1 MGKKMKLIP
10 FLFKPTEQLL
20 SSSSSSWPW
29 PNCGSPKTL
38 SFRAEKIMNSVFVT
52 NDSRYMSSS
61 VCESSSILS
70 TTVLVEEEYSGEGAD
85 QTIENVIRGAK
96 TSSDRLFFDNH
107 AGETT
112 SCLVADQ
119 HQLAKDNNKS
129 VITTTATNKIECVT
143 SNETYKYCTSDKV
156 LLVEMDSRDPYE
168 DFKKSMEE
176 MVEANGFNAKD
187 DWESL
192 HQLLKWYLEV
202 NGKSNHGYIVGA
214 FVDLLVS
221 LEYSSASSSFS
232 SPTSSSSSTSSTT
245 DYDQNNSSSSSATV
259 ITQSPV
265 SALSFSSNYSTGP
278 CLLTLFEEEGEEEE
292 EEEEDAPLDHRRST

>member
-10 FLFKPTEQLL
+10 FLFKPTEQIL
-20 SSSSSSWPW
+20 SSSSSTWPW
-29 PNCGSPKTL
+29 PNCGTPKTL

-52 NDSRYMSSS
+52 NDSRYITSS
-61 VCESSSILS
+61 VCESSTIVS
-70 TTVLVEEEYSGEGAD
+70 TTVLEEEECFGEGAD

-96 TSSDRLFFDNH
+96 TSSERLFFDNH

-112 SCLVADQ
+112 SCLLADQ
-119 HQLAKDNNKS
+119 NQLSKTNNKNIITS
-129 VITTTATNKIECVT
+129 TTTCTSNRIDCVT
-143 SNETYKYCTSDKV
+143 SNDRYKYCTSDKV
-156 LLVEMDSRDPYE
+156 LLMEMDSRDPYD

-176 MVEANGFNAKD
+176 MVEANGFNVKD

-192 HQLLKWYLEV
+192 HQLLKWYLQV
-202 NGKSNHGYIVGA
+202 NDKSNHGYIVGA

-232 SPTSSSSSTSSTT
+232 SPTSSSSSS
-245 DYDQNNSSSSSATV
+245 DYDHNNSSSSSATV

-265 SALSFSSNYSTGP
+265 SALSFSSNYSSTGP
-278 CLLTLFEEEGEEEE
+278 CLLTLFEEEE
-292 EEEEDAPLDHRRST
+292 EEEEDDAALDHRRST

>member
-1 MGKKMKLIP
+1 MGNKLKLIP
-10 FLFKPTEQLL
+10 FLFKPTDQIL

-38 SFRAEKIMNSVFVT
+38 SFRAEKIMNSMFVT
-52 NDSRYMSSS
+52 NESRYINSS
-61 VCESSSILS
+61 VSEESSTILS
-70 TTVLVEEEYSGEGAD
+70 TTVLEEEDCLAD

-96 TSSDRLFFDNH
+96 TSSERLFFDNH

-112 SCLVADQ
+112 SCLLADQ
-119 HQLAKDNNKS
+119 NQLSNSNNKS
-129 VITTTATNKIECVT
+129 IITSTT
-143 SNETYKYCTSDKV
+143 SNRIDCATSNDRYKYCTSDKV
-156 LLVEMDSRDPYE
+156 LLMEMDSRDPYD

-176 MVEANGFNAKD
+176 MVEANGFNVKD

-192 HQLLKWYLEV
+192 HQLLKWYLQV
-202 NGKSNHGYIVGA
+202 NDKSNHGYIVGA

-232 SPTSSSSSTSSTT
+232 SPTSSSSSS
-245 DYDQNNSSSSSATV
+245 DYDHNNSSSSSTATV

-265 SALSFSSNYSTGP
+265 SALSFSSNYSSTGP
-278 CLLTLFEEEGEEEE
+278 CLLTLFEEEEE
-292 EEEEDAPLDHRRST
+292 EEEEDAALDHRRRSA

>member
-1 MGKKMKLIP
+1 MGNKLKLIP
-10 FLFKPTEQLL
+10 FLFKPTDQIL

-38 SFRAEKIMNSVFVT
+38 SFRAEKIMNSMFVT
-52 NDSRYMSSS
+52 NESRYINSS
-61 VCESSSILS
+61 VSEESSTILS
-70 TTVLVEEEYSGEGAD
+70 TTVLEEDCLAD

-96 TSSDRLFFDNH
+96 TSSERLFFDNH

-112 SCLVADQ
+112 SCLLADQ
-119 HQLAKDNNKS
+119 NQLSNSNNKS
-129 VITTTATNKIECVT
+129 IITSTT
-143 SNETYKYCTSDKV
+143 SNRIDCATSNDRYKYCTSDKV
-156 LLVEMDSRDPYE
+156 LLMEMDSRDPYD

-176 MVEANGFNAKD
+176 MVEANGFNVKD

-192 HQLLKWYLEV
+192 HQLLKWYLQV
-202 NGKSNHGYIVGA
+202 NDKSNHGYIVGA

-232 SPTSSSSSTSSTT
+232 SPTSSSSSS
-245 DYDQNNSSSSSATV
+245 DYDHNNSSSSSTATV

-265 SALSFSSNYSTGP
+265 SALSFSSNYSSTGP
-278 CLLTLFEEEGEEEE
+278 CLLTLFEEEEE
-292 EEEEDAPLDHRRST
+292 EEEEDAALDHRRRSA

>member
-10 FLFKPTEQLL
+10 FLFKPTEQILS

-29 PNCGSPKTL
+29 TNCGSPKTL

-52 NDSRYMSSS
+52 NESRYTSTS
-61 VCESSSILS
+61 VCESSTILS
-70 TTVLVEEEYSGEGAD
+70 TIVLEDDEYSGEGAD

-96 TSSDRLFFDNH
+96 TSSERLFFDNH

-112 SCLVADQ
+112 SCLLADQ
-119 HQLAKDNNKS
+119 HLSKTNNKS
-129 VITTTATNKIECVT
+129 VITSTTSTTSNRIDCVT
-143 SNETYKYCTSDKV
+143 SNQRYKYCTSDKV
-156 LLVEMDSRDPYE
+156 LLMEMESRDPYD

-176 MVEANGFNAKD
+176 MVEANGFNVKD
-187 DWESL
+187 DWEPL
-192 HQLLKWYLEV
+192 HQLLKWYLRV
-202 NGKSNHGYIVGA
+202 NEKSNHGYIVGA

-232 SPTSSSSSTSSTT
+232 SPTSSSSSS
-245 DYDQNNSSSSSATV
+245 DFDRNNSSSSSVTV

-265 SALSFSSNYSTGP
+265 SALSSFSSNYSSTGP
-278 CLLTLFEEEGEEEE
+278 CLLTLFEEEEEE
-292 EEEEDAPLDHRRST
+292 EEEEDAGLDHRRST

>member
-10 FLFKPTEQLL
+10 FLFKPTEQIL

-38 SFRAEKIMNSVFVT
+38 SFRAEKIMNSVFVA
-52 NDSRYMSSS
+52 NESRYINSS
-61 VCESSSILS
+61 VCESSTILS
-70 TTVLVEEEYSGEGAD
+70 TIVLEEDVYSGEAAD

-96 TSSDRLFFDNH
+96 TSSERLFFDYH

-112 SCLVADQ
+112 SCLLADQ
-119 HQLAKDNNKS
+119 HLSKTNNKS
-129 VITTTATNKIECVT
+129 ITTTATSTTTNRIDCVT
-143 SNETYKYCTSDKV
+143 SNDRYKYCTSDKV
-156 LLVEMDSRDPYE
+156 LLMEMDSRDPYD

-176 MVEANGFNAKD
+176 MVEANGFNVKD

-192 HQLLKWYLEV
+192 HQLLKWYLQV
-202 NGKSNHGYIVGA
+202 NDKSNQGYIVGA

-221 LEYSSASSSFS
+221 LEYSSASSAFS
-232 SPTSSSSSTSSTT
+232 SPTSSSSSS
-245 DYDQNNSSSSSATV
+245 DYDHNNSSSSSATV

-265 SALSFSSNYSTGP
+265 SALSFSSNYSSTGP
-278 CLLTLFEEEGEEEE
+278 CLLTLFEEE
-292 EEEEDAPLDHRRST
+292 EEEEDGALDHRRST